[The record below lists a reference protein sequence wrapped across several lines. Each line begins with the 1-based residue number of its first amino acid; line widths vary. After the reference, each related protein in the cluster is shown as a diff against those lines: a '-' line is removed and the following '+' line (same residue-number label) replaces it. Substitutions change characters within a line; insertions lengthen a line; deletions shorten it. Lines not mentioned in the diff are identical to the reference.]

1 MKLRHVTLLS
11 LVLACACAGASAQ
24 APADGAEPV
33 PEVAVNALRNPELKP
48 YRVMSAGL
56 DAFDEHRKLAPNAT
70 LKFKL
75 SKRGEGYGGAS
86 HWDGVTLR
94 LVGSDSASPV
104 PIEADGSFVL
114 PRNQQA
120 YDDDAELILN
130 QKKAST
136 RFHVDVRTPGLP
148 ANVRRLGDL
157 RLECQVLIAIGKK
170 ELNFAMR
177 AAFNTAF
184 MTGNWCSAARAKV
197 STALPDWSI
206 NTTIVHGATRTELA
220 PHAHNFNAPIQDKT
234 LPDDAL
240 IEFEFWG
247 SASAERKQQFVAR
260 WPLSVKTSMNKWGA
274 GATLQMMEKE
284 KGIYSALLPLKSGTW
299 QFNLESAGREIN
311 LGLKGKN
318 GMAVAGVDQAL
329 AWYGERFSFKAEQA
343 GTYAFS
349 LNLQDPDHPLVNIAP
364 AN

>member
-1 MKLRHVTLLS
+1 MKLHHVTLLS
-11 LVLACACAGASAQ
+11 LVLASAAVYAQ
-24 APADGAEPV
+24 EPAEGGEPV

-56 DAFDEHRKLAPNAT
+56 DAFDEHRKLAPHAV

-75 SKRGEGYGGAS
+75 SKRAEGDGGAAQ
-86 HWDGVTLR
+86 WDGVTLR
-94 LVGSDSASPV
+94 LVGNDSSSPV

-114 PRNQQA
+114 PRSKQA

-136 RFHVDVRTPGLP
+136 RFQVDVRTPGLP

-184 MTGNWCSAARAKV
+184 MTGNWCSAARARV
-197 STALPDWSI
+197 STALPDWSV
-206 NTTIVHGATRTELA
+206 NTTVVHGTTRTTLP
-220 PHAHNFNAPIQDKT
+220 PHARNFNAPIQDKT

-240 IEFEFWG
+240 IEFEYWG
-247 SASAERKQQFVAR
+247 AASAERKQQFVAA
-260 WPLSVKTSMNKWGA
+260 WPLAVKTSMNKWAA
-274 GATLQMMEKE
+274 GAALQMKE
-284 KGIYSALLPLKSGTW
+284 KGIYSALMMLKPGNW
-299 QFNLESAGREIN
+299 QFNVESTGREVN

-318 GMAVAGVDQAL
+318 GMAAAGVDQAL
-329 AWYGERFSFKAEQA
+329 AWYGERFNFKVEQA
-343 GTYAFS
+343 GSYAFS
-349 LNLQDPDHPLVNIAP
+349 LDLQDPDHPLFKIAP